1 MGLIT
6 VGGSDSRGRI
16 AKCLAALR
24 YYGYNGFMSKDRTFV
39 TVQSRGVVAIPPE
52 IRRKFGLD
60 QAGAQVEVS
69 IRDNEIVLRP
79 HVAIPADQAW
89 FWSKEWQEKEQQAD
103 EDIKG
108 GRVNRLNSVD
118 DLDS

>member
-1 MGLIT
+1 
-6 VGGSDSRGRI
+6 
-16 AKCLAALR
+16 
-24 YYGYNGFMSKDRTFV
+24 MSKDRTFV

-69 IRDNEIVLRP
+69 VRDDEIVLRP

-89 FWSKEWQEKEQQAD
+89 FWSKEWQEKERQAD
-103 EDIKG
+103 EDIKA
-108 GRVNRLNSVD
+108 RRIHRLNSVD